1 MRKQRRSGSSQLQ
14 ARLAERILTHAKDQG
29 FAAGAWLSENAL
41 AQAFGV
47 SRTPV
52 RGALAVLSKN
62 GLVDAVPRRGYV
74 LKRPVRDRDLE
85 PYSALESN
93 DDQLVERIAAD
104 RFADRLPDQVSEAD
118 LMRRYGIA
126 RGALMRV
133 LTRMANDGVLERCDG
148 HGWRFL
154 PTLDSPQ
161 LHDESYRFRLL
172 IEPACVLEPTFHL
185 DTGRAQRL
193 RARHQE
199 LLSGG
204 LKQVSSVKFFD
215 LNAEFHEFI
224 ALSSGNRYLH
234 HAVVQQNGLRRFFS
248 YHWTYGAERMRDS
261 CNEHIAILDQLLAG
275 DQEQAA
281 TLLRL
286 HLLGASRLRPRFG
299 S

>member
-1 MRKQRRSGSSQLQ
+1 
-14 ARLAERILTHAKDQG
+14 
-29 FAAGAWLSENAL
+29 
-41 AQAFGV
+41 
-47 SRTPV
+47 
-52 RGALAVLSKN
+52 
-62 GLVDAVPRRGYV
+62 LVDAVPRRGYM

-85 PYSALESN
+85 PYSTLESS
-93 DDQLVERIAAD
+93 DDQLVERMAAD
-104 RFADRLPDQVSEAD
+104 RFAGRLPDQVSEAD

-133 LTRMANDGVLERCDG
+133 LTHMAHDGVLERCDG

-185 DTGRAQRL
+185 DSARAQRL
-193 RARHQE
+193 RAQHQE

-215 LNAEFHEFI
+215 LNAEFHEFV
-224 ALSSGNRYLH
+224 AFCSGNRYLH
-234 HAVVQQNGLRRFFS
+234 HAIVQQNGLRRFFS

-275 DQEQAA
+275 DEEQAA
-281 TLLRL
+281 ALLRL